1 MNQWWKERVFY
12 QIYPR
17 SFQDSNGDGI
27 GDLRGIIR
35 RLDYLKW
42 LGIGA
47 VWLCPIYDSPNA
59 DMGYDIRDYEKIMEE
74 FGTMEDFDALLE
86 GLHRRDIKLIM
97 DLVVNHSSDEHKW
110 FIESR
115 KDKTNPYRDYYI
127 WRDGKD
133 GREPNNWASF
143 FAPSAW
149 SYDEQTDQWYL
160 HLFSE
165 KQPDLNWENENMRR
179 DVFHMMNRWFDKG
192 VDGFRMDV
200 ISIIAKHPA
209 LPDGPGDGYVFT
221 PEYFA
226 FQPKLHEYLREM
238 RQACLDGRECMC
250 VGETSFVNT
259 RNANSVVGD
268 ARELDLLFQFDIMDM
283 DGAGSKWDAIPF
295 DLMKFK
301 EIISAW
307 QQAIDWNTLFWGNHD
322 QPRIVSR
329 FGSTES
335 EELRVHSA
343 KMLAVAMYLLR
354 GTPFLYQG
362 EEIGMTNMPFERVE
376 QLRDIESLS
385 LLKEAEKAGRTAWA
399 WNGIRKKGRD
409 NARTPMQ
416 WDATTNAGFT
426 DGTPWLQ
433 VNPNYTAI
441 NAADEV
447 ADAGSVFHYYQ
458 ALIRLR
464 KQYPI
469 FSEGDFTLLFADH
482 PALFAYQRRLGDQ
495 VMTVLCN
502 FYEEPLTLPADA
514 VAPLPLDTLLLGNY
528 DTPADAAHFR
538 PYEAR
543 IYLNNAE

>member
-59 DMGYDIRDYEKIMEE
+59 DMGYDIRDYEEIMEE

-110 FIESR
+110 FVESR

-329 FGSTES
+329 FGSTAS

-416 WDATTNAGFT
+416 WDGTANAGFT
-426 DGTPWLQ
+426 AGVPWIE
-433 VNPNYTAI
+433 VNPNYPGI
-441 NAADEV
+441 NVEGAMEDE
-447 ADAGSVFHYYQ
+447 GSILHLYRKLI
-458 ALIRLR
+458 ALRNA
-464 KQYPI
+464 
-469 FSEGDFTLLFADH
+469 SEILKWGDFQLLLPEH
-482 PALFAYQRRLGDQ
+482 PQLFAYQRTYEGK
-495 VMTVLCN
+495 TISIWCN
-502 FYEEPLTLPADA
+502 FSTED
-514 VAPLPLDTLLLGNY
+514 VALSKEGLGEILLSEGASQNVLS
-528 DTPADAAHFR
+528 
-538 PYEAR
+538 PYGFIVATD
-543 IYLNNAE
+543 L